1 MQSNSPCAACK
12 IQRRKCTQECVF
24 APYFPP
30 DQPQKFVNVH
40 KVFGA
45 SNVSK
50 LLQELSADSREDAV
64 NSLAYEAD
72 ARLRDPVY
80 GCVGLI
86 SVLQQRLKQVHIDLI
101 TAKQELAAYLG
112 PQNAVPFYPN
122 PYMPHQGNPSSSS
135 SVYNNPY
142 SSIMGAPGGSTSH
155 QLVIR
160 EPSQVQAQHVDAH
173 QQIQQQVQAQV
184 QAQRQTP
191 SPHFF
196 DAHQLAR
203 EHQQDMLMRLTVEQ
217 KMALM
222 QQQQQQQQ
230 QRQLSQY
237 QQRPVQQNLARFTTA
252 HDPGTGPD
260 DETAEF
266 NEIGSNTSTAVGPG
280 LVLGSGYQHP
290 YDLVQQDQQQQ
301 SEHGQNPLQQLQ
313 REEDQLLFNNNPE
326 SPVLQLGPQTQ
337 LWHKFDD
344 EEDRRNNINGPT
356 S

>member
-160 EPSQVQAQHVDAH
+160 EPSQ
-173 QQIQQQVQAQV
+173 
-184 QAQRQTP
+184 
-191 SPHFF
+191 
-196 DAHQLAR
+196 
-203 EHQQDMLMRLTVEQ
+203 
-217 KMALM
+217 
-222 QQQQQQQQ
+222 
-230 QRQLSQY
+230 Y